1 MSRALILGGGGF
13 LGGEV
18 ARWLAARG
26 TRLRIF
32 DLRLPQVLKLS
43 GPGVDYVEG
52 NFLNGKDLD
61 AALDGVDQVLHF
73 ISTTVPA
80 SSMANVPME
89 IDTNLSGT
97 VRLLDLMVKR
107 GVRRIGFPS
116 SGGTVYG
123 ASEVAHREDE
133 APRPTCPYGLG
144 KVLIE
149 NVLRYYLE
157 QHGIEFQIWRLANPY
172 GDAAKVHLAQGA
184 VDAFLQRVHAGQPL
198 SIWGEGSAVR
208 DFVFA
213 DDVAAAVGLLLEKGA
228 WNQVVNIGGG
238 VGASILE
245 VVEIVSEV
253 AGVPVQVNRLGGY
266 TGPARAVLDSG
277 KLRALTGWAPV
288 WDLRAGIAEAWRRL
302 RAAHGG

>member
-1 MSRALILGGGGF
+1 LSRALILGGGGF